1 MPNEED
7 PPPFPSGPLTGFS
20 SGPLWCSLPPT
31 QAFVGA
37 PSQASALVWDDFEF
51 ADEFLDMTGNNN
63 NNK

>member
-1 MPNEED
+1 MGL
-7 PPPFPSGPLTGFS
+7 FSVSQVSGAA
-20 SGPLWCSLPPT
+20 LPPS

-51 ADEFLDMTGNNN
+51 ANEFLDMTGNNN